1 MIKSIFLL
9 LFKMAE
15 YETLLTFSSK
25 IVDQWD
31 LSSIISMINH
41 NRIKEIVSSF
51 NFLSVK
57 QKVRSR

>member
-1 MIKSIFLL
+1 
-9 LFKMAE
+9 MAE